1 MYKIAC
7 IMGKSSSGKD
17 HIYKA
22 LLENESLALK
32 NIVMYTTR
40 PKRSGE
46 TDGVEYHFVDEEHMN
61 ELLEAGKVIEIR
73 HYNTVHGLWSYFTV
87 DDGQID
93 LETGRSLVIGTLEAY
108 EKFCEYYGNDVIMPI
123 YIDVEDGLRL
133 ERALIRERM
142 QAQPRYKELCRR
154 FIADSEDFSDEK
166 LVAAG
171 VTRRFYN
178 NGTIEECIQEICEA
192 IKANM

>member
-22 LLENESLALK
+22 LLENDSLGLK
-32 NIVMYTTR
+32 KVVMYTTR
-40 PKRSGE
+40 PMRNGE
-46 TDGVEYHFVDEEHMN
+46 TDGVEYHFVDEAGMN
-61 ELLEAGKVIEIR
+61 ELLNAGKVIEIR
-73 HYNTVHGLWSYFTV
+73 HYNTVHGLWSYFTA

-93 LETGRSLVIGTLEAY
+93 LENGRFLVIGTLEAY
-108 EKFCEYYGNDVIMPI
+108 EKFCKYFGNDVVLPI
-123 YIDVEDGLRL
+123 YIDVEDGIRL
-133 ERALIRERM
+133 ERALIREKK
-142 QAQPRYKELCRR
+142 QDNPRYKELCRR

-166 LVAAG
+166 LAKAG
-171 VTRRFYN
+171 VERRFYN

-192 IKANM
+192 ITANM